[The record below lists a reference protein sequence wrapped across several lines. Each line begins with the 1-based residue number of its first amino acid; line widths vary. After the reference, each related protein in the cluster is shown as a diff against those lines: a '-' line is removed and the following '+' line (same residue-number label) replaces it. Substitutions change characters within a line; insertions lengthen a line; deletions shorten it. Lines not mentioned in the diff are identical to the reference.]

1 MEILIYKV
9 FTDTK
14 AKLFLEAM
22 FLVIIFTYQV
32 SKNDEK
38 FGFITEFEFL
48 AIGPKIGCGYF

>member
-1 MEILIYKV
+1 MEILIY
-9 FTDTK
+9 K

-22 FLVIIFTYQV
+22 SLVIIFTYQV